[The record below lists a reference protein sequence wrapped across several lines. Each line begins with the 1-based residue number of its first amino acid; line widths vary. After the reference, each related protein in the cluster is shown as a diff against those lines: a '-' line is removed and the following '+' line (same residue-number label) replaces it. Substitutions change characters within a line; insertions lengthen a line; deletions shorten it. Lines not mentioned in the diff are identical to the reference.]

1 MRWPARP
8 GNEDSDIE
16 QLFLPA
22 SSFCPLLTGLVRLAH
37 LVLDQGLWEGGG
49 TNGTGRGW
57 YLIWVGW
64 KGSCDASLEGSMT
77 A

>member
-1 MRWPARP
+1 M
-8 GNEDSDIE
+8 G
-16 QLFLPA
+16 
-22 SSFCPLLTGLVRLAH
+22 G
-37 LVLDQGLWEGGG
+37 EGGG

-64 KGSCDASLEGSMT
+64 KGGSDVSLEGSMT